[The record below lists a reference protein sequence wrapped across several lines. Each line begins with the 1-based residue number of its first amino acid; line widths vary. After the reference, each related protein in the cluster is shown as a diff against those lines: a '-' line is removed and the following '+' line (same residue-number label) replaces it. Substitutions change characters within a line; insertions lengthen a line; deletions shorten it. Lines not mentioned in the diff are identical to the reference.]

1 MKQIKDYYNKYQYP
15 LVNLYTNRQR
25 KRHNKL
31 LSKILN
37 YGNLKVTDLNNKK
50 ILDAGCGTG
59 DKSVFFALNGGLVT
73 SIDLTENQLK
83 KAKELAIK
91 NKVYN
96 KIKFKQKDIVNDSL
110 KNLGKFDIIVSTG
123 VLHHTENAYKGFVN
137 LSKLLKPNGVI
148 IIALYHK
155 YARWR
160 YRFIR
165 FMLHNL
171 ISKNTETLRVWLDK
185 SWLAKPLRNAPTNSI
200 FDRYL
205 VPFESYFTLKDVK
218 KWFYSNNIQFINNS
232 SNVNGVEELKIFEKK
247 TLFFVGGIKLK

>member
-1 MKQIKDYYNKYQYP
+1 MEKIKDYYNKYQYP

-25 KRHNKL
+25 KKHNKL
-31 LSKILN
+31 LSKILS
-37 YGNLKVTDLNNKK
+37 YGNLKIKDLKNKK

-59 DKSVFFALNGGLVT
+59 DKSIFFALNKAKVT

-96 KIKFKQKDIVNDSL
+96 NIIFKQKDIVNDSL
-110 KNLGKFDIIVSTG
+110 KDLGKFDIIISTG
-123 VLHHTENAYKGFVN
+123 VLHHTENAYRGFVN
-137 LSKLLKPNGVI
+137 LSKLLKPNGII

-155 YARWR
+155 YARWK

-165 FMLHNL
+165 FILHNF
-171 ISKNTETLRVWLDK
+171 ISKDTETLREWFEK
-185 SWLAKPLRNAPTNSI
+185 SWLARPLKKAPTNSI

-218 KWFYSNNIQFINNS
+218 KWFSNNNIRFIGNS
-232 SNVNGVEELKIFEKK
+232 PNVNGFEKLKIFEKK
-247 TLFFVGGIKLK
+247 TLFFVGGKKIK

>member
-15 LVNLYTNRQR
+15 LINLYTNRQR
-25 KRHNKL
+25 KKHNKL
-31 LSKILN
+31 LFKILS
-37 YGNLKVTDLNNKK
+37 YGNLKIKDLNNKK

-59 DKSVFFALNGGLVT
+59 DKSVFFALNKAKVT

-96 KIKFKQKDIVNDSL
+96 KIKFKQKDIVNDYL
-110 KNLGKFDIIVSTG
+110 EDLGEFDIIISTG
-123 VLHHTENAYKGFVN
+123 VLHHTENASKGFSN
-137 LSKLLKPNGVI
+137 LSKLLKSNGII

-155 YARWR
+155 YARWK

-165 FMLHNL
+165 FLLHNL
-171 ISKNTETLRVWLDK
+171 ISRDTETLRVWLEK
-185 SWLAKPLRNAPTNSI
+185 SWFARPLRKAPTNSI

-218 KWFYSNNIQFINNS
+218 KWFCKNNIQFIGNS

-247 TLFFVGGIKLK
+247 TLFFVGGRKIK